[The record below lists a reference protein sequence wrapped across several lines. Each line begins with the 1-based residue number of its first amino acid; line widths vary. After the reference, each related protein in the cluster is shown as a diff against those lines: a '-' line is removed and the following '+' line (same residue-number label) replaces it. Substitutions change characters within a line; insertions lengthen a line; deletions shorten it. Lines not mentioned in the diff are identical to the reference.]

1 VHDYKMLMFSHYL
14 YFHLIMTEAFSRN
27 LGQFSMLKVAYQRTL
42 IFHIIYGKSEFRY
55 YTELEVF
62 IMQTPAHC
70 HIAHDIKTEQ

>member
-1 VHDYKMLMFSHYL
+1 
-14 YFHLIMTEAFSRN
+14 
-27 LGQFSMLKVAYQRTL
+27 MLKVAYQRTL